1 MANNRFLL
9 TGAVLFICTAA
20 AVAELRLTVYDQDL
34 GLVREHRQVELKKGR
49 QTIAFGD
56 IAAQIDPTSVHLAF
70 PAITSGI
77 SILEQNFAYD
87 LVSRQKLLER
97 CIGQDITLER
107 RAGKNGDDVE
117 RISGTLLSVSDGI
130 TLLSNG
136 RILINPAGE
145 LSLQKLPEGL
155 ILKPTLSWLMD
166 SSVTGGQ
173 NAEIDYLT
181 AGIGWS
187 ADYVLVVAKDGASL
201 GLTGWVTI
209 DNRSGATY
217 RDATLKLVAGTV
229 HRAAEDRALEERQ
242 MRKNVMY
249 AAAAP
254 QFEEK
259 PFFDYHLYTLARPA
273 TIRDNET
280 KQIEFIRAG
289 RVASRTV
296 YLFDPLAQYHGSP
309 YQPWMRSDRSFGTQS
324 TKKVMVALEFKNAA
338 AAGLGMP
345 LPKGRMRAYR
355 EDDDGALQFV
365 GEDRIDH
372 TPRDEQ
378 LHLTLG
384 EVFDIA
390 AERVQTD
397 FKGGSDWCEE
407 SVKVSFRNHKDEAVE
422 ITSVE
427 RLARAANWKI
437 TAKTDP
443 YEKTDSRTAQWKL
456 KVPANGEKTLVY
468 TVKYWW

>member
-1 MANNRFLL
+1 M
-9 TGAVLFICTAA
+9 
-20 AVAELRLTVYDQDL
+20 RLTVYDQDL
-34 GLVREHRQVELKKGR
+34 GLVRESRQVELKKGR
-49 QTIAFGD
+49 QSISFGD
-56 IAAQIDPTSVHLAF
+56 VAAQIDPTSVHLAF
-70 PAITSGI
+70 PSINTGI

-97 CIGQDITLER
+97 CIGQEISLER
-107 RAGKNGDDVE
+107 RAGKNGDEVE

-166 SSVTGGQ
+166 SSVAGSQ
-173 NAEIDYLT
+173 SAEIDYLT

-187 ADYVLVVAKDGASL
+187 ADYVLVLAKDGASL

-209 DNRSGATY
+209 NNRSGATY
-217 RDATLKLVAGTV
+217 RDAALKLVAGTV
-229 HRAAEDRALEERQ
+229 HRAEPDRAQEDRM

-259 PFFDYHLYTLARPA
+259 AFFEYHLYTLARPA

-280 KQIEFIRAG
+280 KQIEFIRAA
-289 RVASRTV
+289 RVAARTV
-296 YLFDPLAQYHGSP
+296 YLFDPLAQFRVSS
-309 YQPWMRSDRSFGTQS
+309 YQPWMRTDRSFGSQS
-324 TKKVMVALEFKNAA
+324 SKKVLVALEFKNAA
-338 AAGLGMP
+338 SAGLGMP

-355 EDDDGALQFV
+355 EDNDGALQFV

-372 TPRDEQ
+372 TPKDEQ
-378 LHLTLG
+378 LRLTLG
-384 EVFDIA
+384 EAFDIA

-397 FKGGSDWCEE
+397 YKCGSDWCEE
-407 SVKVSFRNHKDEAVE
+407 SFKVSFRNHKDEAVE
-422 ITSVE
+422 ITALE

-437 TAKTDP
+437 TAASDQH
-443 YEKTDSRTAQWKL
+443 EKTDSRTVQWKL
-456 KVPANGEKTLVY
+456 KVPANGEKTLTY